1 MIYIFEKGSVL
12 DLCKIIEIMKS
23 SNEIGIWMLA
33 IEYYAAE

>member
-23 SNEIGIWMLA
+23 LNEIVICMLS